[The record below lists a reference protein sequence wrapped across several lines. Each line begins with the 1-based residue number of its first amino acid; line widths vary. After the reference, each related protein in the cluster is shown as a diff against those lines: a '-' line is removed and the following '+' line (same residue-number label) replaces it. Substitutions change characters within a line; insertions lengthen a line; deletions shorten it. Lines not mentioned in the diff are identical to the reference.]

1 MLELI
6 VVALV
11 VAATCKIASADN
23 QSPIIWGSVT
33 LLFCFGCFLI
43 PMPFL
48 RVGLAFILAFVAMI
62 GYKTVA
68 NR

>member
-6 VVALV
+6 VGLLAVIAMAKV
-11 VAATCKIASADN
+11 ASADN

-33 LLFCFGCFLI
+33 LLLVIGCLFI

-48 RVGLAFILAFVAMI
+48 RVGLAFALAFVAMI
-62 GYKTVA
+62 GFKVA
-68 NR
+68 TNR

>member
-6 VVALV
+6 VGVLAIVAMG
-11 VAATCKIASADN
+11 KIASADN

-33 LLFCFGCFLI
+33 LLLVIGCMFI

-48 RVGLAFILAFVAMI
+48 RVGVAFVLAFVAMI
-62 GYKTVA
+62 GFKVA
-68 NR
+68 TNR